1 MIFHNFAYGMGGW
14 GMFAMML
21 VWIVLPV
28 ALIWLI
34 SSLVVQGKQE
44 TKPGAKEILEQ
55 RYASGELSREEF
67 QQMKQD
73 LSDK

>member
-21 VWIVLPV
+21 VWVALLV

-34 SSLVVQGKQE
+34 SSLVVQGRQE
-44 TKPGAKEILEQ
+44 TQPGARKILEQ
-55 RYASGELSREEF
+55 RYANGELSREEF
-67 QQMKQD
+67 QQMKKD
-73 LSDK
+73 LGD